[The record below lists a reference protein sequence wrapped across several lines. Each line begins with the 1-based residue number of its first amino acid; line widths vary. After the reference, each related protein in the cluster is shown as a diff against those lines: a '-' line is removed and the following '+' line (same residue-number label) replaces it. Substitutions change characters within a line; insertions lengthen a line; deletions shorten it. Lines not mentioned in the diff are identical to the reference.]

1 MKPNLFSIATKEL
14 SQDAFITWLLRWADD
29 SFMKEN
35 QSLCIAGK
43 EFIKKLLSFKYQ
55 IKTDEIQKV
64 NACRQWR
71 NIDILAEVNEEYV
84 IIIEDKVNTSEHDNQ
99 LERYEKAV
107 KENYEN
113 NIKIVYIYLKT
124 GLESSDNIKKIKGK
138 GWNYISRKDFLD
150 FLQSQNPQ
158 SEIYSEYLSNLL
170 ELQRESESF
179 TKYDKLNSWEA
190 TKGLY
195 SYIENYLGDDWNNW
209 KYVSNPRGGFLGMWF
224 HFTPLAS
231 NKNCELYLQI
241 ENNLNGKI
249 NLFIKIHKEWEKNI
263 GALYRIF
270 SVINDNS
277 KKMDLSIS
285 KPAKYQI
292 GKCTSVAIVNDVFV
306 KKENGDL
313 DLENLIKKLNTTMD
327 LIDSVAGLL

>member
-1 MKPNLFSIATKEL
+1 
-14 SQDAFITWLLRWADD
+14 
-29 SFMKEN
+29 MKEN
-35 QSLCIAGK
+35 QSLCTAGK

-64 NACRQWR
+64 NAYRQKK
-71 NIDILAEVNEEYV
+71 NIDIWAEVNEEYV

-113 NIKIVYIYLKT
+113 NIKIVYIYLKI
-124 GLESSDNIKKIKGK
+124 GLESSDNIDAIKKK

-170 ELQRESESF
+170 ELQKESESF

-195 SYIENYLGDDWNNW
+195 SYIENYLGDDWKNW
-209 KYVSNPRGGFLGMWF
+209 DYVSNPRGGFLGMWF

-231 NKNCELYLQI
+231 NQKCELYLQI

-249 NLFIKIHKEWEKNI
+249 NLFIKIGGEWERNI
-263 GALYRIF
+263 NSLYNIF
-270 SVINDNS
+270 GVIQDNS

-292 GKCTSVAIVNDVFV
+292 GRYTSVAIINDVFV
-306 KKENGDL
+306 EKENEDL
-313 DLENLIKKLNTTMD
+313 DLENLIKKLD
-327 LIDSVAGLL
+327 SAIVLIDTVDSLL

>member
-1 MKPNLFSIATKEL
+1 M
-14 SQDAFITWLLRWADD
+14 
-29 SFMKEN
+29 
-35 QSLCIAGK
+35 
-43 EFIKKLLSFKYQ
+43 
-55 IKTDEIQKV
+55 
-64 NACRQWR
+64 
-71 NIDILAEVNEEYV
+71 AEVNDEYV
-84 IIIEDKVNTSEHDNQ
+84 IIIEDKVNTSEHNNQ

-124 GLESSDNIKKIKGK
+124 GLKSSDNIQNIKTK

-170 ELQRESESF
+170 ELQKESESF

-195 SYIENYLGDDWNNW
+195 SYIENYLGDDWKHW
-209 KYVSNPRGGFLGMWF
+209 EYVSNPRGGFLGMWF
-224 HFTPLAS
+224 HFKPIAS

-241 ENNLNGKI
+241 ENYCNGKI
-249 NLFIKIHKEWEKNI
+249 NLFIKICKEWERNLDSLYNI
-263 GALYRIF
+263 F
-270 SVINDNS
+270 KVIQDNS
-277 KKMDLSIS
+277 TKTDLSIS

-292 GKCTSVAIVNDVFV
+292 GEYTSVAIVNDVFV
-306 KKENGDL
+306 KKENEDL
-313 DLENLIKKLNTTMD
+313 DLENLIKKLETAIA
-327 LIDSVAGLL
+327 LINSVADLL

>member
-1 MKPNLFSIATKEL
+1 M
-14 SQDAFITWLLRWADD
+14 
-29 SFMKEN
+29 
-35 QSLCIAGK
+35 
-43 EFIKKLLSFKYQ
+43 
-55 IKTDEIQKV
+55 
-64 NACRQWR
+64 
-71 NIDILAEVNEEYV
+71 AEVNEEYV
-84 IIIEDKVNTSEHDNQ
+84 IIIEDKVNTSEHNNQ

-107 KENYEN
+107 KENYGN

-124 GLESSDNIKKIKGK
+124 GLEPSDIIQNIKTK

-195 SYIENYLGDDWNNW
+195 SYIENYLENDLENYQENNFKHW
-209 KYVSNPRGGFLGMWF
+209 EYVSNPRGGFLGMWF

-241 ENNLNGKI
+241 ENYCNGKI
-249 NLFIKIHKEWEKNI
+249 NLFIKICKEWERNLNSLYNI
-263 GALYRIF
+263 F
-270 SVINDNS
+270 KVIQDNS
-277 KKMDLSIS
+277 QKTDLSIS

-292 GKCTSVAIVNDVFV
+292 GKYTSVAIVNDVFV
-306 KKENGDL
+306 KKENEDL
-313 DLENLIKKLNTTMD
+313 DLENLIKKLETAIA
-327 LIDSVAGLL
+327 LINSVAVLL